1 MFIGSASIELHIPQ
15 SNSLKS
21 KRQVLKAL
29 KDRLHNK
36 FNISVAEVDHNEL
49 WQRAVLGVAV
59 VSNQQKFA
67 QQVLSQVVE
76 HIHRENGVEITD
88 YSIEIL

>member
-59 VSNQQKFA
+59 VSNQQRFA